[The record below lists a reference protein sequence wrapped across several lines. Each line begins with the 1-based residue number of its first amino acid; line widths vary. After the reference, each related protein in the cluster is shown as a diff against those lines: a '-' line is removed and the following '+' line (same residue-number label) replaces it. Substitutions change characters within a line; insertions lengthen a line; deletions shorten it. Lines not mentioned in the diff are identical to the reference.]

1 LELQV
6 VFITESSKPCLYIGH
21 SQKVMRHMVL
31 FSLYSVMMLQEGSI
45 IEYNTPQALLDKK
58 GHFYSMAKHAR
69 LV

>member
-1 LELQV
+1 
-6 VFITESSKPCLYIGH
+6 
-21 SQKVMRHMVL
+21 MRHMVL

-45 IEYNTPQALLDKK
+45 IEYDTPQALLDKK

>member
-1 LELQV
+1 M
-6 VFITESSKPCLYIGH
+6 FITEGSKPFPE
-21 SQKVMRHMVL
+21 SVMRHMVL

-45 IEYNTPQALLDKK
+45 IEYDTPQALLDKK

>member
-1 LELQV
+1 MQV
-6 VFITESSKPCLYIGH
+6 GTISY
-21 SQKVMRHMVL
+21 SQKVTRHMVH

-45 IEYNTPQALLDKK
+45 IEYDTPQVLIDKK

>member
-1 LELQV
+1 
-6 VFITESSKPCLYIGH
+6 
-21 SQKVMRHMVL
+21 MRHMVF

-45 IEYNTPQALLDKK
+45 IEYDTPQALLDKK